1 MKHSW
6 YFICIVLLMLAV
18 TGCES
23 SNQPGSN
30 GSKSKK
36 TDRSDA
42 PEKVDPDNP
51 PVIVACA
58 LEGGKALP
66 NWIRSD
72 LSRTTPDNAANTLQ
86 SAGFT
91 EIDYLYEG
99 VDFLE
104 YKAPDDVEVIMI
116 RASKYAD
123 NGGGVT
129 VSLTYYDDIL
139 GHYFVGGLY
148 PTATAI
154 KGVFLPWS
162 EALDQ
167 YMGGDNWEGEIQCY
181 ADGKGVMKTRTAYVK
196 FLQDHHDMSKYEY
209 SWVDEQWKSGNIESE
224 LYLNTYDSDIPKG
237 FVRIW
242 FSIDL
247 NLY

>member
-1 MKHSW
+1 MFS
-6 YFICIVLLMLAV
+6 FILGLA
-18 TGCES
+18 GCENGGPS
-23 SNQPGSN
+23 SR
-30 GSKSKK
+30 SKGK
-36 TDRSDA
+36 SDSDE
-42 PEKVDPDNP
+42 PVKVDPDNP
-51 PVIVACA
+51 PVKVDCA
-58 LEGGKALP
+58 VEGGKALP
-66 NWIRSD
+66 NWIRAG
-72 LSRTTPDNAANTLQ
+72 LSRSTIDGATTTL
-86 SAGFT
+86 SGAGYT
-91 EIDYLYEG
+91 EIDILYNG

-104 YKAPDDVEVIMI
+104 YKAPDDVEVIMV
-116 RASKYAD
+116 RATKYAG

-129 VSLTYYDDIL
+129 VSLTYYDDVL
-139 GHYFVGGLY
+139 GHYFVGGLF
-148 PTATAI
+148 PCSTAI
-154 KGVFLPWS
+154 QGVFLPWS

-167 YMGGDNWEGEIQCY
+167 YMGGKNWEGEIQCY

>member
-1 MKHSW
+1 MDVNYQELVERQRDELFAHVALSHTPADVEKIKEAY
-6 YFICIVLLMLAV
+6 YFAEKAHANQKRKDGEPYITHPIAVAKIINDDLVLG
-18 TGCES
+18 T
-23 SNQPGSN
+23 N
-30 GSKSKK
+30 
-36 TDRSDA
+36 
-42 PEKVDPDNP
+42 
-51 PVIVACA
+51 
-58 LEGGKALP
+58 
-66 NWIRSD
+66 
-72 LSRTTPDNAANTLQ
+72 PDNAANTLQ

-91 EIDYLYEG
+91 EIYYLYEG
-99 VDFLE
+99 IDFLE
-104 YKAPDDVEVIMI
+104 YKAPDDVEVIMV

-129 VSLTYYDDIL
+129 VSLTYYYDIL

-167 YMGGDNWEGEIQCY
+167 YMGGDNWKGEVASY
-181 ADGKGVMKTRTAYVK
+181 ADGDGVMSRRSNYVK
-196 FLQDHHDMSKYEY
+196 YLQDHADMSKTEY
-209 SWVDEQWKSGNIESE
+209 IWVDEEWKSGNIESE